1 MATKIMWIKYAEGE
15 PDRQNRGERRKRQI
29 PMNQVDQDHCEYTK
43 TQIRLQ
49 TL

>member
-1 MATKIMWIKYAEGE
+1 MQKVNQIDKT
-15 PDRQNRGERRKRQI
+15 DVERRKRQI
-29 PMNQVDQDHCEYTK
+29 QVNQVDQDHCEYTK